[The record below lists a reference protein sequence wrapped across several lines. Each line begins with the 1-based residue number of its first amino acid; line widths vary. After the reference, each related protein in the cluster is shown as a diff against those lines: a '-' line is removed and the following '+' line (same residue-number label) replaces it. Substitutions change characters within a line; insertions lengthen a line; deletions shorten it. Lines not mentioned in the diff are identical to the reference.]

1 MFSGIVT
8 GIGRI
13 GRVDRLGSSADH
25 GVRIAIETPQGFLGG
40 VGVGDSIALSGACM
54 TVTALDASTTDG
66 FTVEVS
72 AESLARTHGLD
83 REGRRVNLERALR
96 ASDRLDGHLA
106 SGHVDGT
113 GRVAGVE
120 TVGESTRL
128 SIDAPVELARFLA
141 RKGSIA
147 VDGVSLTVND
157 VEDRDGVCRFAVN
170 VIAHTA
176 RVTTLGELVTGDTVH
191 LEVDTVARYVERMLG
206 LVDNRRPC

>member
-8 GIGRI
+8 GVGRI
-13 GRVDRLGSSADH
+13 GRVERLGATADH
-25 GVRIAIETPQGFLGG
+25 GVRVAVEAPAGFLAEAR
-40 VGVGDSIALSGACM
+40 VGDSIALSGACM
-54 TVTALDASTTDG
+54 TVTALDAAAPDR
-66 FTVEVS
+66 FHVEIS

-113 GRVAGVE
+113 GRVAAAE
-120 TVGESTRL
+120 PVGESVRL

-141 RKGSIA
+141 RKGSVA
-147 VDGVSLTVND
+147 VDGVSLTVNA
-157 VEDRDGVCRFAVN
+157 VEDRGGACRFTVN

-176 RVTTLGELVTGDTVH
+176 AVTTLGALAPGDTVH

-206 LVDNRRPC
+206 LSTPRA